1 MNDPIGSHDPPAVAL
16 FGTSADPPSLGHR
29 ALLEGLTH
37 HYPLVATYASDNP
50 FKHHG
55 APLAVR
61 SALLEA
67 LVRGLANPRLILDPA
82 LSSPRAIE
90 SLRAA
95 QRRWPG
101 AQLVFVLG
109 SDLVD
114 QLPHWYDASGILA
127 TCRLAVV
134 PRQGWPLGPEQL
146 QPLLEL
152 GANLE
157 VLPLEIP
164 AAASSQIREQ
174 PDPALIPD
182 ELWPVLRNHNLY
194 GLGSTVCGGPPAGR
208 PLR

>member
-1 MNDPIGSHDPPAVAL
+1 M
-16 FGTSADPPSLGHR
+16 
-29 ALLEGLTH
+29 
-37 HYPLVATYASDNP
+37 ATYASDNP
-50 FKHHG
+50 LKHHG

-61 SALLEA
+61 SALLQA
-67 LVRGLANPRLILDPA
+67 LVSGLANPRLILDQA

-90 SLRAA
+90 SLRSA

-114 QLPHWYDASGILA
+114 QLPRWYDAAGILA
-127 TCRLAVV
+127 ACRLAVV
-134 PRQGWPLGPEQL
+134 PRQGWPLRAEQL
-146 QPLLEL
+146 ERLLQL

-182 ELWPVLRNHNLY
+182 ELLPVLRKHNLY
-194 GLGSTVCGGPPAGR
+194 GLAGTATGGPAAAR